1 MVTSLRQRRERR
13 EAREG
18 LGKIKDENKMLKTV
32 EAKLAS
38 DIKELT
44 NAIKQEGKRKMNV
57 D

>member
-1 MVTSLRQRRERR
+1 MVATLRQRRERR

-18 LGKIKDENKMLKTV
+18 LEQIKEENKLLKTI

-38 DIKELT
+38 DIQELT